1 MKATPFM
8 QLRLILLGLIPLVLI
23 SPAWSYTKAKQEV
36 SDLKTRNFLTQLS
49 TDTPKTDLYKKDIPT
64 PETFQQVL
72 KEAYETFKG
81 VNEGKNADY
90 IPFLAKA
97 DPNLFGIVIATVDGK
112 VYEIGDSKYPFSMQ
126 SVSKVFTFAHVLQ
139 TLGSTAVEEKIGVNA
154 TGLPFNSL
162 IAIELN
168 ETRSVNPLV
177 NAGAITTV
185 SFVPGNT
192 PEDRWNQIIGTMSDF
207 AGRPLSVQ
215 EEVYRSESETNLRN
229 RGIVQLLDSYKK
241 LGSDPLES
249 LDLYTRQCSIEVT
262 ARDLALM
269 SATLANGG
277 VNPITSK
284 RVLAQNYVP
293 KVLAVM
299 LTNGL
304 YEDSGTWA
312 YQVGLPAKS
321 GVSGG
326 IIAVVPGK
334 FAIATYSP
342 PLDQAGNSFR
352 GQKAIEYITSKLG
365 VNIFSGATSRTQVAS
380 YPKQGG
386 Q

>member
-1 MKATPFM
+1 MKAIPFV

-23 SPAWSYTKAKQEV
+23 SPAWSYTKTKQEV
-36 SDLKTRNFLTQLS
+36 SDLKTRDFLTQLR
-49 TDTPKTDLYKKDIPT
+49 TDTPKSDLPQKNIPT
-64 PETFQQVL
+64 PEKFQQVL

-81 VNEGKNADY
+81 AKEGKNADY

-97 DPNLFGIVIATVDGK
+97 NPNLFGIVIATVDGK
-112 VYEIGDSKYPFSMQ
+112 VYEIGDSKSPFSIQ
-126 SVSKVFTFAHVLQ
+126 SVSKVFTLAHVLQ
-139 TLGSTAVEEKIGVNA
+139 TLGSNAVEEKIGINA
-154 TGLPFNSL
+154 TGLPFNSVM
-162 IAIELN
+162 AIELN
-168 ETRSVNPLV
+168 DKRSVNPFV

-185 SFVPGNT
+185 SFVPGKT
-192 PEDRWNQIIGTMSDF
+192 PKERWNKIIGTMSDF
-207 AGRPLSVQ
+207 ASRPLSVQ
-215 EEVYRSESETNLRN
+215 QEVYRSESETNLRN
-229 RGIVQLLDSYKK
+229 RGIVLLLDSYKK
-241 LGSDPLES
+241 LGSDPLEA
-249 LDLYTRQCSIEVT
+249 LDIYTRQCSVEVT

-284 RVLAQNYVP
+284 RVLEQKYVP

-312 YQVGLPAKS
+312 YEVGLPAKS
-321 GVSGG
+321 GVAGG
-326 IIAVVPGK
+326 MIAVVPGK

-352 GQKAIEYITSKLG
+352 GQKAIEYITNKLG
-365 VNIFSGATSRTQVAS
+365 VNIFSTTTSITQVAS
-380 YPKQGG
+380 DYSR
-386 Q
+386 

>member
-1 MKATPFM
+1 MKAIPFM
-8 QLRLILLGLIPLVLI
+8 QLRLILLGWFSLVLI

-36 SDLKTRNFLTQLS
+36 SDLKTRNFLTQLR
-49 TDTPKTDLYKKDIPT
+49 TDTPQSNLSKKDIPT

-112 VYEIGDSKYPFSMQ
+112 VYEIGDSKYPFSIQ

-139 TLGSTAVEEKIGVNA
+139 TLGSNAVEEKIGVNA

-168 ETRSVNPLV
+168 QTRSVNPLV

-192 PEDRWNQIIGTMSDF
+192 PEERWNQIIGTMSDF
-207 AGRPLSVQ
+207 ADRPLSVQ

-284 RVLAQNYVP
+284 RVLDQNYVP

-321 GVSGG
+321 GVAGG
-326 IIAVVPGK
+326 VIAVVPGK

-342 PLDQAGNSFR
+342 PLDKAGNSFR
-352 GQKAIEYITSKLG
+352 GQKAIEYITNKLG
-365 VNIFSGATSRTQVAS
+365 VNIFSGARSITQVAS
-380 YPKQGG
+380 DSSR
-386 Q
+386 

>member
-1 MKATPFM
+1 MKAIPFM

-23 SPAWSYTKAKQEV
+23 GPAWSYTKAKQEV
-36 SDLKTRNFLTQLS
+36 SDLKTRNFLTQLR
-49 TDTPKTDLYKKDIPT
+49 TDTPKSDLSKKDIPT
-64 PETFQQVL
+64 PEKFQQVL

-81 VNEGKNADY
+81 AKEGKNADY
-90 IPFLAKA
+90 IPFLAKTN
-97 DPNLFGIVIATVDGK
+97 PNLFGIAIATVDGK
-112 VYEIGDSKYPFSMQ
+112 VYEIGDSKYPFSIQ

-139 TLGSTAVEEKIGVNA
+139 SLGSNAAEEKIGVNA
-154 TGLPFNSL
+154 TGLPFNSFM
-162 IAIELN
+162 AIELN
-168 ETRSVNPLV
+168 DKRSVNPFV

-185 SFVPGNT
+185 SFVPGKT
-192 PEDRWNQIIGTMSDF
+192 PKERWNKIIGTMSDF

-215 EEVYRSESETNLRN
+215 QEVYRSESETNLRN
-229 RGIVQLLDSYKK
+229 RGIVLLLDSYKK
-241 LGSDPLES
+241 LGSNPLES
-249 LDLYTRQCSIEVT
+249 LDLYTRQCSVEVT

-269 SATLANGG
+269 SATLANSG

-284 RVLAQNYVP
+284 RVLDQKYVP

-321 GVSGG
+321 GVAGG

-342 PLDQAGNSFR
+342 PLDKAGNSFR
-352 GQKAIEYITSKLG
+352 GQKAIEYITNKLG
-365 VNIFSGATSRTQVAS
+365 VNIFSDATPITLKR
-380 YPKQGG
+380 G
-386 Q
+386 